1 MAQKCRAF
9 DQNFARNFA
18 RNFEQLEKECC
29 FEPAGFNKEGIQQH
43 ILDVLNERRRNIRR
57 GHDYTQVIDVILL
70 KYLQNPGLMDDV

>member
-43 ILDVLNERRRNIRR
+43 ILDIQQ
-57 GHDYTQVIDVILL
+57 HIL
-70 KYLQNPGLMDDV
+70 KKKH